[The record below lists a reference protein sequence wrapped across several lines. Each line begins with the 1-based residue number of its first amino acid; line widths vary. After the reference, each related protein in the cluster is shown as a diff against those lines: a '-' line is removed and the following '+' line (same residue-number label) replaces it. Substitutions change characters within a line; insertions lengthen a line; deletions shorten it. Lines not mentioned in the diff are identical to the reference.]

1 MLISLN
7 KIKFYILKITYEKFF
22 KINNLSNKMKKL
34 DRATNWKIINI

>member
-22 KINNLSNKMKKL
+22 N
-34 DRATNWKIINI
+34 TNFNIVRL